1 MINPENK
8 ELLDAL
14 IVGRVKPHIYAFTT
28 NTIPNYLKVGDTY
41 RPVIVRLREWM
52 QHFPNLHKEYE
63 NVASI
68 NDDIF
73 FRDYSVHQYLENDLG
88 RPRLTH
94 TEFPDVYFSN
104 EFFKDVLIE
113 HIDAAITDI
122 QDNYAKNTGKYKYY
136 DANSQ
141 LPETF
146 TYASTGEWKMRPNQ
160 EDTVKRFVAAVDSGH
175 TNLLMYAVMRFG
187 KSFTS
192 LCCVKAKGYKVVL
205 VVSAKADVRE
215 EWKKTVQ
222 SADNFN
228 KDYVF
233 ISSEELLR
241 DEDIITNTLNGGKGA
256 VIFLTLQ
263 DLQGDEIKEKHKDV
277 FDNKIDLLIV
287 DETHYGARAE
297 SYGKILRATSYEKDV
312 KDKHADDD
320 FIEIEDAEEQLK
332 SLSVKVTLHLSGTPY
347 RILMGSEFSKED
359 IIAFYQFS
367 DIVKDQEAWDKE
379 HLLNDEE
386 EVKEWDNPYYG
397 FPQMIRFAFV
407 PSKSALALLE
417 SLKSSGTT
425 YAFSALLKPQS
436 LKKDTEH
443 SLHKR
448 FVYENEV
455 LELFEAVD
463 GSKDDDGLLSFLD
476 YDKIKEGKMC
486 QHIVCV
492 LPYCTSCD
500 ALEALIHNNADKF
513 KNLQNYTIIN
523 ISGVDSPNEY
533 RSVQAVKAKIKQ
545 CAAEDKKTLTL
556 TVNRMLTGSTVEEW
570 DTMIFLKDTASP
582 QEYDQ
587 AIFRLQNQYVRE
599 YREPDG
605 DVIKF
610 NMKPQTLLVDFDPH
624 RMFVMQ
630 EQKSQIYNANTD
642 VSGNEH
648 LRDRLEDE
656 LRISPIITLNK
667 NRIEQVQATD
677 ILAEISEYS
686 SSRGVLD
693 ETKDIPVDMSLLDV
707 DVIRAT
713 IESQAELGSRQGLSV
728 DAHKGAEGDLE
739 NPDNDDDDFS
749 QEDNSNGSDTSGND
763 SGSTGDSQDTEDD
776 IRSLENK
783 FRTYYSRI
791 LFFAFLTKS
800 SAASLEDILTCIDN
814 DENPRI
820 AKNLNLDKAVL
831 TQIKENM
838 NIFILRQLDY
848 KIQNMNTLAHD
859 ESVDPMQRASVAIR
873 KFGRISDS
881 EITTPETVAGDMT
894 DLIPDEC
901 FIGLRETT
909 DARILDIASK
919 MGEFAMAV
927 VKRCNSLGIPISDI
941 KGKVLSIATSSATY
955 EFTRKVYE
963 VLGLDIECIAE
974 QFNSYEL
981 LTIKVMSSDGTES
994 DKIDYP
1000 KICNILSQNKPLA
1013 QIALS
1018 DGCESLKEEEKM
1030 RFEAVVGNPPY
1041 QENTAKHESKS
1052 NGQNTRKS
1060 IFQYFQIMAD
1070 QIAIDYTVLIYP
1082 GARWI
1087 HRSGKGMDHFG
1098 LAQINDKTLKTVK
1111 YYPDSRDIFKKDAE
1125 IQDGISIVVKDKA
1138 KVDNGF
1144 NYIYCLDGNEIT
1156 ILMDNPGDDLIP
1168 LNPKDIKIVKKID
1181 EFVRGNGL
1189 KYLHDAILPRSLFG
1203 IDSDFV
1209 EKNSGN
1215 AILYDGHSTY
1225 DTIKY
1230 IKLFTND
1237 KAGSGGRATWF
1248 LVERNLIIKN
1258 IDKIS
1263 EWQVV
1268 VSSAHPGGQDN
1279 RSNQLE
1285 IIDNNSAFGRS
1296 RVALRSFDN
1305 FDEANNFY
1313 KYMQSK
1319 LVMYCFLMTDEALT
1333 SLGKRVPDLL
1343 NYSNND
1349 ILNFDN
1355 DIDSQLYSLLGLT
1368 DAEIG
1373 YIESRVTNARPK
1385 GTLEE

>member
-52 QHFPNLHKEYE
+52 QHFPNLQKEYE
-63 NVASI
+63 NVATI

-88 RPRLTH
+88 KHRLTP
-94 TEFPDVYFSN
+94 TEYPNVYFSN
-104 EFFKDVLIE
+104 EFFKDVLIN
-113 HIDAAITDI
+113 HVNAAITDI
-122 QDNYAKNTGKYKYY
+122 QNNYAQNTGKYKYY

-192 LCCVKAKGYKVVL
+192 LCCAKAKSYKVVL

-228 KDYVF
+228 RDYVF

-241 DEDIITNTLNGGKGA
+241 DEDTITNTLNDGKGV

-263 DLQGDEIKEKHKDV
+263 DLQGSEIKEKHKNV

-379 HLLNDEE
+379 HLVNDEE
-386 EVKEWDNPYYG
+386 DVNEWDNPYYG
-397 FPQMIRFAFV
+397 FPQMVRFAFV

-443 SLHKR
+443 SLHKK

-455 LELFEAVD
+455 LELFEAID

-492 LPYCTSCD
+492 LPYCASCD
-500 ALEALIHNNADKF
+500 ALESLILDNADKF
-513 KNLQNYTIIN
+513 KNLQNYAIIN

-533 RSVQAVKAKIKQ
+533 RSVQAVKTKIKQ

-642 VSGNEH
+642 ASGNEH
-648 LRDRLEDE
+648 LRDRLKDE
-656 LRISPIITLNK
+656 LLISPIITLNK

-693 ETKDIPVDMSLLDV
+693 EAKDIPVDMSLLDM
-707 DVIRAT
+707 DIIRAT

-728 DAHKGAEGDLE
+728 DAYKGAEGDLE
-739 NPDNDDDDFS
+739 NPDNDEDDSS
-749 QEDNSNGSDTSGND
+749 QEDNSNDSDTSGND
-763 SGSTGDSQDTEDD
+763 SGSTGYSQNAEDD

-800 SAASLEDILTCIDN
+800 FVASLENILTCIDN
-814 DENPRI
+814 DDNPRI
-820 AKNLNLDKAVL
+820 AKNLNLDKGVL
-831 TQIKENM
+831 TQIKDNM

-848 KIQNMNTLAHD
+848 KIQNINALAHD
-859 ESVDPMQRASVAIR
+859 ETVDPMQRASVAIR

-881 EITTPETVAGDMT
+881 EITTPEAVAWDMIG
-894 DLIPDEC
+894 LIPDEC
-901 FIGLRETT
+901 FIGLRET

-919 MGEFAMAV
+919 MGEFSMAV
-927 VKRCNSLGIPISDI
+927 VRRCNSLGIPISDI
-941 KGKVLSIATSSATY
+941 KGKILSITTSSVAY

-974 QFNSYEL
+974 QFNSYDL
-981 LTIKVMSSDGTES
+981 LNVKKINDDGSES
-994 DKIDYP
+994 DTLNYS
-1000 KICNILSQNKPLA
+1000 KICSTLSRKKTMCE
-1013 QIALS
+1013 IALS
-1018 DGCESLKEEEKM
+1018 DDSSDLKEDDKM
-1030 RFEAVVGNPPY
+1030 KFNAVVGNPPY
-1041 QENTAKHESKS
+1041 QEADGGASASSRPIYPYFVNISRKLNPTFVSIIIPTKWFAGGKHLDDF
-1052 NGQNTRKS
+1052 RKS
-1060 IFQYFQIMAD
+1060 MLDDTHIKELHDCLHPEEIFPNTNNRGGICYFLWDRAYDNEAND
-1070 QIAIDYTVLIYP
+1070 QIKVVTHNGNGELIESVRP
-1082 GARWI
+1082 
-1087 HRSGKGMDHFG
+1087 M
-1098 LAQINDKTLKTVK
+1098 KTRDL
-1111 YYPDSRDIFKKDAE
+1111 DIFIRNSSALSILDKVVPNENTDVMSNH
-1125 IQDGISIVVKDKA
+1125 ISPRRPF
-1138 KVDNGF
+1138 G
-1144 NYIYCLDGNEIT
+1144 LDGNF
-1156 ILMDNPGDDLIP
+1156 
-1168 LNPKDIKIVKKID
+1168 VKKP
-1181 EFVRGNGL
+1181 EFHSSELGMTEPIKCYG
-1189 KYLHDAILPRSLFG
+1189 KAKTIGY
-1203 IDSDFV
+1203 V
-1209 EKNSGN
+1209 EKANIPTHKEWIDKWKVYMPYANNIGTELNDDNQNTFLGEPNSVCTETFLAVGLEDGLTRKQCEN
-1215 AILYDGHSTY
+1215 LSGYLRTKFARFLLSLSKISQHGTSKTYRFVPVVDFSQEWTDEKLYT
-1225 DTIKY
+1225 KY
-1230 IKLFTND
+1230 GLTQAEI
-1237 KAGSGGRATWF
+1237 
-1248 LVERNLIIKN
+1248 NLIESSIKPM
-1258 IDKIS
+1258 
-1263 EWQVV
+1263 
-1268 VSSAHPGGQDN
+1268 A
-1279 RSNQLE
+1279 
-1285 IIDNNSAFGRS
+1285 
-1296 RVALRSFDN
+1296 
-1305 FDEANNFY
+1305 
-1313 KYMQSK
+1313 
-1319 LVMYCFLMTDEALT
+1319 
-1333 SLGKRVPDLL
+1333 
-1343 NYSNND
+1343 
-1349 ILNFDN
+1349 
-1355 DIDSQLYSLLGLT
+1355 
-1368 DAEIG
+1368 
-1373 YIESRVTNARPK
+1373 
-1385 GTLEE
+1385 

>member
-41 RPVIVRLREWM
+41 RPVNVRLHEWM
-52 QHFPNLHKEYE
+52 QHFPNLQKVYE
-63 NVASI
+63 NVATI

-73 FRDYSVHQYLENDLG
+73 FRDYSVHQYLENNLG
-88 RPRLTH
+88 KHRLTPA
-94 TEFPDVYFSN
+94 EYPDVYFSN

-113 HIDAAITDI
+113 DLDAAITDI
-122 QDNYAKNTGKYKYY
+122 QDNYSQNTGKYKYY

-141 LPETF
+141 LPETY

-192 LCCVKAKGYKVVL
+192 LCCAKAKGYKVVL

-228 KDYVF
+228 EDYVF

-241 DEDIITNTLNGGKGA
+241 NEDTITNTLNGGKG
-256 VIFLTLQ
+256 VVLFLTLQ

-277 FDNKIDLLIV
+277 FDNEIDLLIV

-297 SYGKILRATSYEKDV
+297 SYGKILRAASYEKDV

-347 RILMGSEFSKED
+347 RILMGSEFSKDD
-359 IIAFYQFS
+359 IVAFYQFS
-367 DIVKDQEAWDKE
+367 DIVQDQEAWDKE

-386 EVKEWDNPYYG
+386 DVKEWDNPYYG

-417 SLKSSGTT
+417 SLKSKGTT

-443 SLHKR
+443 SLHKK

-455 LELFEAVD
+455 LDLFEAID

-492 LPYCTSCD
+492 LPYCASCD
-500 ALEALIHNNADKF
+500 ALEALIYDNADQF
-513 KNLQNYTIIN
+513 KNLQDYTIIN

-533 RSVQAVKAKIKQ
+533 RSIQAVKAQIKQ
-545 CAAEDKKTLTL
+545 CAAENKKTLTL

-587 AIFRLQNQYVRE
+587 AIFRLQNQYIRE

-642 VSGNEH
+642 ASGNEH

-693 ETKDIPVDMSLLDV
+693 ETKDIPVDMSLLDM
-707 DVIRAT
+707 DIIRAA

-728 DAHKGAEGDLE
+728 NAHKGTEGDLE
-739 NPDNDDDDFS
+739 NPDDDDDSS
-749 QEDNSNGSDTSGND
+749 QEDNSNGSDTSGNNN
-763 SGSTGDSQDTEDD
+763 GFTGDSQDTEED

-791 LFFAFLTKS
+791 LFFSFLTKS
-800 SAASLEDILTCIDN
+800 SVASLEDILTCIDS

-820 AKNLNLDKAVL
+820 AKNLDLDKGVL
-831 TQIKENM
+831 TQIKDNM
-838 NIFILRQLDY
+838 NLFILRQLDY

-859 ESVDPMQRASVAIR
+859 ESVEPIQRAAVAIR

-881 EITTPETVAGDMT
+881 EITTPEAVTGDMI
-894 DLIPDEC
+894 DLIPDEY
-901 FIGLRETT
+901 FIGLRET
-909 DARILDIASK
+909 DARILDVASK
-919 MGEFAMAV
+919 MGEFAMAI
-927 VKRCNSLGIPISDI
+927 VKRYNRLGIPISDI
-941 KGKVLSIATSSATY
+941 KGKILSITTSSVAY

-974 QFNSYEL
+974 QFNSYDL
-981 LTIKVMSSDGTES
+981 LKVKVINEDGSES
-994 DKIDYP
+994 DTLNYS
-1000 KICNILSQNKPLA
+1000 KICSILSQKKRMCE
-1013 QIALS
+1013 IALFDDSS
-1018 DGCESLKEEEKM
+1018 DLKEDDKM
-1030 RFEAVVGNPPY
+1030 KFNAVVGNPPY
-1041 QENTAKHESKS
+1041 QEADGGASASSRPIYPYFVDISRELNPAFVSIIIPTRWFAGGKHLDDF
-1052 NGQNTRKS
+1052 RKS
-1060 IFQYFQIMAD
+1060 MLNDTHIKELHDCLHPEEIFPNTNNRGGICYFLWDRAYNNESND
-1070 QIAIDYTVLIYP
+1070 QMKVVTHNGNGELIESVRP
-1082 GARWI
+1082 
-1087 HRSGKGMDHFG
+1087 M
-1098 LAQINDKTLKTVK
+1098 KTRDL
-1111 YYPDSRDIFKKDAE
+1111 DIFIRNSSALSILDKVVPDE
-1125 IQDGISIVVKDKA
+1125 HTDVMSNHISPRRPF
-1138 KVDNGF
+1138 G
-1144 NYIYCLDGNEIT
+1144 LDGNFIKNSDFHSSELGMTDPVKCYGKAKTIGYVEKANIPAHKEWIDKWKVYMPYANNIGTELNDDNQNTFLGEPNSVCTETFLAVGLEDRLTRNQCENLSGYLRTKFARFLLSLSKISQHGTSKTYRFVPVVDFSQKWTDEKLYTKYGLTQAEIT
-1156 ILMDNPGDDLIP
+1156 L
-1168 LNPKDIKIVKKID
+1168 
-1181 EFVRGNGL
+1181 
-1189 KYLHDAILPRSLFG
+1189 
-1203 IDSDFV
+1203 
-1209 EKNSGN
+1209 
-1215 AILYDGHSTY
+1215 
-1225 DTIKY
+1225 
-1230 IKLFTND
+1230 
-1237 KAGSGGRATWF
+1237 
-1248 LVERNLIIKN
+1248 
-1258 IDKIS
+1258 
-1263 EWQVV
+1263 
-1268 VSSAHPGGQDN
+1268 
-1279 RSNQLE
+1279 
-1285 IIDNNSAFGRS
+1285 
-1296 RVALRSFDN
+1296 
-1305 FDEANNFY
+1305 
-1313 KYMQSK
+1313 
-1319 LVMYCFLMTDEALT
+1319 
-1333 SLGKRVPDLL
+1333 
-1343 NYSNND
+1343 
-1349 ILNFDN
+1349 
-1355 DIDSQLYSLLGLT
+1355 
-1368 DAEIG
+1368 
-1373 YIESRVTNARPK
+1373 IESSIKPMAK
-1385 GTLEE
+1385 

>member
-8 ELLDAL
+8 DLLDAL
-14 IVGRVKPHIYAFTT
+14 ITGRVKPHIYAFTT

-52 QHFPNLHKEYE
+52 RHFPNLQKEYE
-63 NVASI
+63 NVATI
-68 NDDIF
+68 NDDVF
-73 FRDYSVHQYLENDLG
+73 FRDYSVHQYLENNLG
-88 RPRLTH
+88 KHRLTP
-94 TEFPDVYFSN
+94 TEYTDVYFSN

-113 HIDAAITDI
+113 HVDAAITDI

-141 LPETF
+141 LPETL

-192 LCCVKAKGYKVVL
+192 LCCAKAKGYKVVL

-241 DEDIITNTLNGGKGA
+241 DEDTITNTLNGGKGV

-359 IIAFYQFS
+359 IVAFYQFS

-386 EVKEWDNPYYG
+386 DVKEWDNPYYG
-397 FPQMIRFAFV
+397 FPQMVRFAFV

-417 SLKSSGTT
+417 RLKSSGTT

-443 SLHKR
+443 SLHKK

-455 LELFEAVD
+455 LELFEAID

-492 LPYCTSCD
+492 LPYCASCD
-500 ALEALIHNNADKF
+500 ALESLIHDNADKF

-545 CAAEDKKTLTL
+545 CAVKDKKTLTL

-587 AIFRLQNQYVRE
+587 AIFRLQNRYVRE

-630 EQKSQIYNANTD
+630 EQKSQIYNANID
-642 VSGNEH
+642 ASGNKH
-648 LRDRLEDE
+648 LRNRLEDE

-693 ETKDIPVDMSLLDV
+693 ETKDIPVDMSLLDM
-707 DVIRAT
+707 DIIRAT
-713 IESQAELGSRQGLSV
+713 IERQGELGSKQGLSV

-739 NPDNDDDDFS
+739 NPDNDDDSF
-749 QEDNSNGSDTSGND
+749 QEDNSNGFDTSGND
-763 SGSTGDSQDTEDD
+763 SSSTGDSQNAEDD

-800 SAASLEDILTCIDN
+800 FVASLEDILTCIDN

-820 AKNLNLDKAVL
+820 AKNLSLDKGVL
-831 TQIKENM
+831 TQIKDNM

-859 ESVDPMQRASVAIR
+859 ESVDPMQRAAVAIR

-881 EITTPETVAGDMT
+881 EITTPEVVVGDMI

-901 FIGLRETT
+901 FIGLRET
-909 DARILDIASK
+909 DACILDIASK
-919 MGEFAMAV
+919 MGEFSMAV
-927 VKRCNSLGIPISDI
+927 VKRCNSLEIPISDI
-941 KGKVLSIATSSATY
+941 KGKVLSVATSSVAY

-974 QFNSYEL
+974 QFNSYDL
-981 LTIKVMSSDGTES
+981 LDVKNINDDGSESDTLNYSKICSTLSQKKTMCEITLSDDSSD
-994 DKIDYP
+994 
-1000 KICNILSQNKPLA
+1000 
-1013 QIALS
+1013 
-1018 DGCESLKEEEKM
+1018 LKEDGKM
-1030 RFEAVVGNPPY
+1030 KFNAVVGNPPY
-1041 QENTAKHESKS
+1041 QEADGGASASSRPIYPYFVDISRGLNPTFVSIIIPTRWFAGGKHLDDF
-1052 NGQNTRKS
+1052 RKS
-1060 IFQYFQIMAD
+1060 MLDDTHIKELHDCLHPEEIFPNTNNRGGICYFLWDRAYDNEAND
-1070 QIAIDYTVLIYP
+1070 QMKVVTHNGNGELIESVRP
-1082 GARWI
+1082 
-1087 HRSGKGMDHFG
+1087 M
-1098 LAQINDKTLKTVK
+1098 KTRDL
-1111 YYPDSRDIFKKDAE
+1111 DIFIRNSSALSILDKVIPGENTDVMSNH
-1125 IQDGISIVVKDKA
+1125 ISPRRPF
-1138 KVDNGF
+1138 G
-1144 NYIYCLDGNEIT
+1144 LDGNFVKKPEFHSSELGMAEPVKCYGKAKTIGYVEKANIPTHKEWIDKWKVYMPYANNIGTELNDDNQNTFLGEPNSVCTETFLAVGLEDGLTRKQCENLSGYLRTKFARFLLSLSKISQHGTSKTYRFVPVVDFSQEWTDEKLYTKYGLTQAEI
-1156 ILMDNPGDDLIP
+1156 DLIESS
-1168 LNPKDIKIVKKID
+1168 IKPM
-1181 EFVRGNGL
+1181 
-1189 KYLHDAILPRSLFG
+1189 A
-1203 IDSDFV
+1203 
-1209 EKNSGN
+1209 
-1215 AILYDGHSTY
+1215 
-1225 DTIKY
+1225 
-1230 IKLFTND
+1230 
-1237 KAGSGGRATWF
+1237 
-1248 LVERNLIIKN
+1248 
-1258 IDKIS
+1258 
-1263 EWQVV
+1263 
-1268 VSSAHPGGQDN
+1268 
-1279 RSNQLE
+1279 
-1285 IIDNNSAFGRS
+1285 
-1296 RVALRSFDN
+1296 
-1305 FDEANNFY
+1305 
-1313 KYMQSK
+1313 
-1319 LVMYCFLMTDEALT
+1319 
-1333 SLGKRVPDLL
+1333 
-1343 NYSNND
+1343 
-1349 ILNFDN
+1349 
-1355 DIDSQLYSLLGLT
+1355 
-1368 DAEIG
+1368 
-1373 YIESRVTNARPK
+1373 
-1385 GTLEE
+1385 